1 MPKREQTKNML
12 LKLLFHIKNRY
23 SDMLTPDQRDE
34 LDSRVRQLVFEDGKD
49 NANGPNATS
58 TNAAAPS
65 GQVLSERLPF
75 ESGAGN
81 SFSKVEIPAKNRM
94 VSPLLDLHADYD
106 ENSLPSP
113 TRDSKP
119 PFDVPKPIGYGALP
133 MAPDRPS
140 VLERVEPAKNSSYQ
154 SFNDALKAV
163 CYYQQKHGQKSN
175 FASDDLPSPTPSGDG
190 DKSGDKGGDVFGE
203 VSSFS
208 ASNKIALPI
217 VNQMP
222 SRPSTVSSNSDSFAG
237 GPPGYAKQIE
247 NSVSGSNHLLK
258 ATAKSR
264 DPRLKFLNRDTGGVA
279 DANRRVN
286 FAEPNPSKDRTMG
299 GGVSINSRK
308 NKAVDEPMVD
318 ENALKRSRGVIGNLR
333 DMQPTGRGG
342 WAKDGGNISS
352 YSSDGFQPNQN
363 TRLGNNTT
371 GNHNI
376 RTDSTLA
383 SNLNNTTNN
392 SGTSPGIVQAPQTN
406 SAPQTSSA
414 PAVSLPAMLKD
425 IAVNPTMLM
434 QWIQMEQQK
443 MSASE
448 PQQKVTASVGM
459 TSNVTPGMVLP
470 LGNAPKT
477 TEVAAVPSVRP
488 QVPMQSAP
496 MHSQNDTGVI
506 RMKPRDPRRI
516 LHSNIVQKNDTVP
529 PVGVEQAKS
538 NGTAPPDSQSSKDH
552 LLNQDQKA
560 EQLQAI
566 ALPSLPVTSSA
577 RPVTMNANPVSN
589 SQLAATALMPPHGN
603 TKQTSSSVNKA
614 DPRLAAGQNES
625 NDDAAT
631 STGPV
636 TAPDAVPPASP
647 YGDVDHLLDG
657 YDDQQKALIQKERAR
672 RIKEQHKMFAA
683 RKLCLVLDLD
693 HTLLNS
699 AKFIE
704 VDHIH
709 GEILRKKEEQDR
721 ERAERHL
728 FCFNHMGMWTKLRP
742 GIWNFLEKVC
752 YLGYLS
758 NDHKHLSTVEL
769 NIVLFGTYAVGK

>member
-1 MPKREQTKNML
+1 MYFVVLEAAIINFGCGSML
-12 LKLLFHIKNRY
+12 IYFSFALC
-23 SDMLTPDQRDE
+23 Q

-286 FAEPNPSKDRTMG
+286 FAESNPSKDRTMG

-496 MHSQNDTGVI
+496 MV
-506 RMKPRDPRRI
+506 
-516 LHSNIVQKNDTVP
+516 
-529 PVGVEQAKS
+529 
-538 NGTAPPDSQSSKDH
+538 
-552 LLNQDQKA
+552 
-560 EQLQAI
+560 
-566 ALPSLPVTSSA
+566 
-577 RPVTMNANPVSN
+577 
-589 SQLAATALMPPHGN
+589 
-603 TKQTSSSVNKA
+603 
-614 DPRLAAGQNES
+614 
-625 NDDAAT
+625 
-631 STGPV
+631 
-636 TAPDAVPPASP
+636 
-647 YGDVDHLLDG
+647 
-657 YDDQQKALIQKERAR
+657 
-672 RIKEQHKMFAA
+672 
-683 RKLCLVLDLD
+683 
-693 HTLLNS
+693 TLLL
-699 AKFIE
+699 
-704 VDHIH
+704 V
-709 GEILRKKEEQDR
+709 
-721 ERAERHL
+721 HL
-728 FCFNHMGMWTKLRP
+728 CFLFVLT
-742 GIWNFLEKVC
+742 I
-752 YLGYLS
+752 YLFAS
-758 NDHKHLSTVEL
+758 
-769 NIVLFGTYAVGK
+769 